1 MVKSARLVRK
11 TKVARPHALAEPL
24 SPPRELGR
32 PDADR
37 ATVDCNVRAVAR
49 QKQRKQLT
57 ISDHVLDDGSGA
69 VFEYVSCVGERQQ
82 FHFSA
87 RSREVRMLG
96 GQRRLEGR
104 QVLAGRT
111 PS

>member
-11 TKVARPHALAEPL
+11 TKVARPYLLAEPL
-24 SPPRELGR
+24 RPSRELR
-32 PDADR
+32 RADADG

-69 VFEYVSCVGERQQ
+69 VFEYVSCVGERQR
-82 FHFSA
+82 FHFTA
-87 RSREVRMLG
+87 RSREIGVLG
-96 GQRRLEGR
+96 GQ
-104 QVLAGRT
+104 
-111 PS
+111 